1 MERAT
6 RRNQHHPTSASF
18 DESLAEVM
26 RQLQV
31 RGAVETYDSLEVGKV
46 MGEEVPG

>member
-18 DESLAEVM
+18 DESPAEVM
-26 RQLQV
+26 RQFQV
-31 RGAVETYDSLEVGKV
+31 SGAIETNDSLEVGKA